1 MAKIRNLKFQ
11 DIPKLKKMISMIS
24 DGQNGEI
31 TFGFRSFIPFPINF
45 VNNLLPLNLRKLS
58 ESYVAIDD
66 KQIKGMISLK
76 AQRGNPHSWNI
87 CNLFLGKNSYD
98 AGRQLVGYAT
108 AKYGAMGANTFT
120 VRIDEDLD
128 ELMELFSKG
137 CGFRMCSSEHL
148 WKMDEVKLVKS
159 NIDKGFFRPFKNSD
173 ALEAANLHN
182 DCIFPHFRY
191 SLARKKQEFYDVIF
205 AGLSSASVFKYVFED
220 NGAIKGFFKVQTE
233 DNLNFLLEVDLVQG
247 YDDYYAEII
256 NFAIGQILMRK
267 KEFNF
272 YVLNKKYQI
281 SGAKFEEY
289 LSKNGFSG
297 MKNRIVMVKDYYK
310 KIQEEQRSQKPA
322 IVFTDITRNPAF

>member
-24 DGQNGEI
+24 DRQNGEI

-45 VNNLLPLNLRKLS
+45 INNLLPLNFRKLS

-159 NIDKGFFRPFKNSD
+159 TIDKGFFRPFKNSD

-289 LSKNGFSG
+289 LCKNGFSG
-297 MKNRIVMVKDYYK
+297 VKNRIVMVKDYYK

>member
-1 MAKIRNLKFQ
+1 M
-11 DIPKLKKMISMIS
+11 
-24 DGQNGEI
+24 
-31 TFGFRSFIPFPINF
+31 
-45 VNNLLPLNLRKLS
+45 
-58 ESYVAIDD
+58 
-66 KQIKGMISLK
+66 
-76 AQRGNPHSWNI
+76 
-87 CNLFLGKNSYD
+87 
-98 AGRQLVGYAT
+98 
-108 AKYGAMGANTFT
+108 
-120 VRIDEDLD
+120 
-128 ELMELFSKG
+128 
-137 CGFRMCSSEHL
+137 
-148 WKMDEVKLVKS
+148 
-159 NIDKGFFRPFKNSD
+159 
-173 ALEAANLHN
+173 
-182 DCIFPHFRY
+182 
-191 SLARKKQEFYDVIF
+191 
-205 AGLSSASVFKYVFED
+205 FKYVFED

-297 MKNRIVMVKDYYK
+297 VKNRIVMVKDYYK

>member
-1 MAKIRNLKFQ
+1 MAKIRNLKFR

-24 DGQNGEI
+24 DAQNGEI

-45 VNNLLPLNLRKLS
+45 INSLLPLSLKGLT
-58 ESYVAIDD
+58 ESFVATDEG
-66 KQIKGMISLK
+66 QIKGMISLK
-76 AQRGNPHSWNI
+76 PQRGNPHSWNI

-98 AGRQLVGYAT
+98 AGRQLIGYAT

-120 VRIDEDLD
+120 VRVDEDLD

-148 WKMDEVKLVKS
+148 WKMNEVKLVKS

-173 ALEAANLHN
+173 AQEAANIHN

-191 SLARKKQEFYDVIF
+191 SLAKKRQEFYDVICS
-205 AGLSSASVFKYVFED
+205 GLCNTATFKYVFEES
-220 NGAIKGFFKVQTE
+220 GSIKGFFKVQTD

-247 YDDYYAEII
+247 YDDYFAEII
-256 NFAIGQILMRK
+256 NFAIGQILARK
-267 KEFNF
+267 KDFNF
-272 YVLNKKYQI
+272 YILNKKYQI
-281 SGAKFEEY
+281 SGAKFEDY
-289 LSKNGFSG
+289 LSKNNFSG
-297 MKNRIVMVKDYYK
+297 VKNRIVMVKDYYK

-322 IVFTDITRNPAF
+322 IVFTDISRKPAF